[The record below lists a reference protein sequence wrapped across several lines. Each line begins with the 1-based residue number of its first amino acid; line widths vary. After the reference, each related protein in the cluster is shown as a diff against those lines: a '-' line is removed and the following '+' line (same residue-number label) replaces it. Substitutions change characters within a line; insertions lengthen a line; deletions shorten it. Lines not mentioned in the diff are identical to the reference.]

1 MDNESD
7 LEFWYTCKALSKANC
22 LQQKQNVIE
31 NNVKQGE
38 FINGLQSTS
47 KQLSKH
53 EKTFKQIHNY
63 LNSTNNNENSK
74 ALLEIKH

>member
-22 LQQKQNVIE
+22 VQQNQNVIE
-31 NNVKQGE
+31 NVKQGE

-53 EKTFKQIHNY
+53 VQTNTQLSEHYKQQRKFEGIAGN
-63 LNSTNNNENSK
+63 
-74 ALLEIKH
+74 